1 MSDYYNDRNRND
13 FRQDMQPASRWVSLV
28 ALAVIVGA
36 FVLIG
41 MFAGSNNQTATNVP
55 AVETTGAAPVPPG
68 R

>member
-1 MSDYYNDRNRND
+1 MSDYYNDRNRSD
-13 FRQDMQPASRWVSLV
+13 FRQEMQPASRWVSLI

-41 MFAGSNNQTATNVP
+41 MFAGLSDQTATSGP
-55 AVETTGAAPVPPG
+55 PVETTGAAPVPPG